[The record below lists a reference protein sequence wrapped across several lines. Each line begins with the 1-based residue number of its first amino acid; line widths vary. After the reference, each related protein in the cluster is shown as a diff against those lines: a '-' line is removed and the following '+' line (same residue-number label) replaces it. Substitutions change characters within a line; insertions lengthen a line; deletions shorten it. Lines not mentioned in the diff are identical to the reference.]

1 MSYKIIERE
10 EIKRKSWST
19 SIILHIESNNEGKD
33 NDIVDIIMKIVR
45 RYRDTHIIN
54 KDIEVS
60 DYYRKY
66 RGYKE
71 LLEYYVF

>member
-1 MSYKIIERE
+1 
-10 EIKRKSWST
+10 
-19 SIILHIESNNEGKD
+19 
-33 NDIVDIIMKIVR
+33 MKIVR